1 MRSAR
6 GALKPHHQILMISV
20 AALIAVAMV
29 AFLMAARVGSIH
41 RTHGDVAGRLVPIT
55 EALTNAELLYQA
67 DMAEANQL
75 LGPATEVPRAKTI
88 ANVTERMRLADD
100 AWATYKRLAT
110 GVEGEKDLQFV
121 AQASEAE
128 QVRLIAP
135 VLSGKALA
143 AGTSERLARADAT
156 QIVAIE
162 TLRGRYSK
170 RQGIAATALAVSI
183 DRARSDLLVAS
194 SAELTLLLVGFGA
207 VYSSVR
213 RRDRQVRSIEVERA
227 LEAQRNNLEARLA
240 RSLEMVH
247 TEEAAYQRIERA
259 ISEVAG
265 GSSEALIADSSH
277 THLRQV
283 VAIGSASG
291 GGCQVGTPSDCPAL
305 VRGQTLVF
313 PRSGE
318 LDACPY
324 LDNRP
329 GGPCSAVCV
338 PLSIGGKAIGILHVT
353 SAPDAPPDGETI
365 SRLEIIAH
373 KAGDRIGMLRAFSR
387 SETEAHTDQLT
398 GLLNRRSL
406 EAAVHRITES
416 GQSYAVA
423 YGDLDHFKQLNDV
436 YGHDAGDHA
445 LRLFSRVLRDSLRP
459 NDVCARYGGEEFV
472 IVLPACPVGE
482 STQVL
487 ERIRE
492 NLARAQVVAGTA
504 PFTVSFGLA
513 HSDAAVTFD
522 DVLKVADG
530 ALGQAKEQGRDR
542 VVTSAA

>member
-1 MRSAR
+1 MRTAR
-6 GALKPHHQILMISV
+6 GVLKPHHQILMISL

-29 AFLMAARVGSIH
+29 AFLTSTRVGAIH
-41 RTHGDVAGRLVPIT
+41 RTHEVSGRLVPIT

-67 DMAEANQL
+67 DMAEAIQL
-75 LGPATEVPRAKTI
+75 LGPATDVPRATTISNITEKT
-88 ANVTERMRLADD
+88 RQADD
-100 AWATYKRLAT
+100 AWATYKRLAI

-121 AQASEAE
+121 AQASESE

-135 VLSGKALA
+135 VLSGKVLA
-143 AGTSERLARADAT
+143 AGTPERLAQAGAT
-156 QIVAIE
+156 QLVAIE
-162 TLRGRYSK
+162 TLRGLYSK
-170 RQGIAATALAVSI
+170 RQGIAATELAISI
-183 DRARSDLLVAS
+183 DRARRDLLVAG
-194 SAELTLLLVGFGA
+194 SAELALLLVAFGA
-207 VYSSVR
+207 VYTSVR
-213 RRDRQVRSIEVERA
+213 RRDRQVRSIELERA
-227 LEAQRNNLEARLA
+227 SEAERNNLEARLA

-247 TEEAAYQRIERA
+247 TEDAAYQRMERA

-283 VAIGSASG
+283 VAIGSAASG
-291 GGCQVGTPSDCPAL
+291 AGCSVGTPGDCPAL
-305 VRGQTLVF
+305 VRGQTLLF

-329 GGPCSAVCV
+329 GGPCSAACV

-353 SAPDAPPDGETI
+353 SEPDAPPDAETI

-373 KAGDRIGMLRAFSR
+373 KAGDRIGMLRAFTR

-398 GLLNRRSL
+398 GALNRRSL
-406 EAAVHRITES
+406 EAAVRRLTES
-416 GQSYAVA
+416 GQTYAVA

-445 LRLFSRVLRDSLRP
+445 LRLFSRVLRESLRP
-459 NDVCARYGGEEFV
+459 GDICARYGGEEFV
-472 IVLPACPVGE
+472 IVLPACPMGE

-487 ERIRE
+487 ARIRE
-492 NLARAQVVAGTA
+492 NLARAQVVAATA

-513 HSDAAVTFD
+513 HSDAAGAFD
-522 DVLKVADG
+522 DVLKIADC
-530 ALGQAKEQGRDR
+530 ALAQAKEQGRDR